1 VDCKKNFCLIRYLST
16 MSYPHVNNATISIID
31 IWEQVDGYIKEKLG
45 KISYSTF
52 QKAVKPISF
61 LNNSLVLG
69 VPNAFM
75 KKWVYEKCDY
85 HIKKSI
91 KQNFDMDIILE
102 LNVNDTMKQK
112 EDDDYLE
119 ELENISSQK
128 TEKQNNNKIFSIQH
142 QETRHLL
149 NPKYT
154 YDTYVVGQ
162 SNRFSH
168 AASLA
173 VAKAPGKAY
182 NPFFIYG
189 GVGLGK
195 THLLHA
201 IGHKVQDLHP
211 LLKVHYITAEEFTN
225 HLISSLQNNKIL
237 EFREK
242 YRNVD
247 VLMIDDIPFIAG
259 KEKTEEEFFHTF
271 NYLYQFNKQIIIT
284 SDRLP
289 KDIPSIQD
297 RLKSRFEWGLSADIQ
312 PPDLET
318 RMAILYKKM
327 EPDFQNIPQDVI
339 YYIASQIPG
348 NIRELEGALIKI
360 IAYSSLINQEI
371 NINLAKDVIK
381 DIVKNNAKKPISI
394 SKIKKAVGEYYNVEY
409 EGLSAKIRTKE
420 IAHARQVAMF
430 LCREL
435 TNFSLPKI
443 GENFGGRDHTTVM
456 HACDKVRTD
465 IKKNT
470 DLKSAINQIKTTL
483 ID

>member
-1 VDCKKNFCLIRYLST
+1 
-16 MSYPHVNNATISIID
+16 
-31 IWEQVDGYIKEKLG
+31 
-45 KISYSTF
+45 
-52 QKAVKPISF
+52 
-61 LNNSLVLG
+61 LNNSLILG
-69 VPNAFM
+69 VTNEFM
-75 KKWVYEKCDY
+75 KKWVYEKCDF
-85 HIKKSI
+85 HIKRSV
-91 KQNFDMDIILE
+91 KQSFDLDIILE
-102 LNVNDTMKQK
+102 LSVNEQMKQK
-112 EDDDYLE
+112 AEDDFVSDE
-119 ELENISSQK
+119 EESFNKQK
-128 TEKQNNNKIFSIQH
+128 TQEAKKERKEFSIEP
-142 QETRHLL
+142 QESAFML

-195 THLLHA
+195 THLMHA

-211 LLKVHYITAEEFTN
+211 YLKVLYITAEEFTN
-225 HLISSLQNNKIL
+225 HLISSIQNNKTM

-242 YRNVD
+242 YRKVD

-312 PPDLET
+312 APDLET
-318 RMAILYKKM
+318 RMAILYKKL
-327 EPDFQNIPQDVI
+327 EPEFQNIPQDVI

-371 NINLAKDVIK
+371 TINLAKDVIK
-381 DIVKNNAKKPISI
+381 DIVKNNSKKPISI
-394 SKIKKAVGEYYNVEY
+394 SKIKKSVAEYYNIEY
-409 EGLSAKIRTKE
+409 ENLSAKIRTKE
-420 IAHARQVAMF
+420 IAHARQVAMY
-430 LCREL
+430 LCRDL

-456 HACDKVRTD
+456 HACDKVRND
-465 IKKNT
+465 IKKNS
-470 DLKSAINQIKTTL
+470 DLKSALNQIKTTL

>member
-1 VDCKKNFCLIRYLST
+1 
-16 MSYPHVNNATISIID
+16 MSYPQANNTTISIID
-31 IWEQVDGYIKEKLG
+31 IWEQVDEYLKDKLG
-45 KISYSTF
+45 KVSYTTF

-61 LNNSLVLG
+61 LNNSLILG

-85 HIKKSI
+85 HIKRSV
-91 KQNFDMDIILE
+91 KQNFELDIILE
-102 LNVNDTMKQK
+102 LSVNEQMKQK
-112 EDDDYLE
+112 VEDDHLSE
-119 ELENISSQK
+119 EEDAYNKQK
-128 TEKQNNNKIFSIQH
+128 SVEEKKERKAFSIEP
-142 QETRHLL
+142 QESAYML

-154 YDTYVVGQ
+154 YETYVVGQ

-195 THLLHA
+195 THLMHA
-201 IGHKVQDLHP
+201 IGHKAQELHP
-211 LLKVHYITAEEFTN
+211 HLKVLYITSEEFTN
-225 HLISSLQNNKIL
+225 HLISSLQNNKIN

-242 YRNVD
+242 YRKVD

-312 PPDLET
+312 APDLET
-318 RMAILYKKM
+318 RMAILYKKL
-327 EPDFQNIPQDVI
+327 EPEFQNMPQDVI

-371 NINLAKDVIK
+371 TINLAKDVIK
-381 DIVKNNAKKPISI
+381 DIVKNNSKKPISL
-394 SKIKKAVGEYYNVEY
+394 SKIKKSVAEYYNIEY
-409 EGLSAKIRTKE
+409 ENLSAKIRTKE
-420 IAHARQVAMF
+420 IAHARQVAMY

-456 HACDKVRTD
+456 HACDKVRND

-470 DLKSAINQIKTTL
+470 DLKSALNQIKTTL

>member
-1 VDCKKNFCLIRYLST
+1 
-16 MSYPHVNNATISIID
+16 MSYPQTNNTTISIID
-31 IWEQVDGYIKEKLG
+31 VWENVDEYLKEKLG

-52 QKAVKPISF
+52 QKAVNPISF
-61 LNNSLVLG
+61 LNNSLILG
-69 VPNAFM
+69 VPNSFM

-85 HIKKSI
+85 HIKRAV
-91 KQNFDMDIILE
+91 KQSFDLDIILE
-102 LNVNDTMKQK
+102 LNINDATKNK
-112 EDDDYLE
+112 SENNYAEDEIHDE
-119 ELENISSQK
+119 PQNNATKNNISS
-128 TEKQNNNKIFSIQH
+128 FSIEP
-142 QETRHLL
+142 QESSFML
-149 NPKYT
+149 NPKYS

-173 VAKAPGKAY
+173 VTKAPGKAY

-211 LLKVHYITAEEFTN
+211 YLKVLYITAEEFTN
-225 HLISSLQNNKIL
+225 HFISSLQNNKIMD
-237 EFREK
+237 FREK
-242 YRNVD
+242 YRKVD
-247 VLMIDDIPFIAG
+247 VLMIDDIHFIAG

-271 NYLYQFNKQIIIT
+271 NYLYQLNKQIVIT

-312 PPDLET
+312 APDLET
-318 RMAILYKKM
+318 RMAILYKKL
-327 EPDFQNIPQDVI
+327 EPEFQNIPQEVI

-381 DIVKNNAKKPISI
+381 DIVKNNSKKPISI
-394 SKIKKAVGEYYNVEY
+394 SKIKKSVAEYYNIEY
-409 EGLSAKIRTKE
+409 EFLSAKIRTKE
-420 IAHARQVAMF
+420 IAHARQVAMY
-430 LCREL
+430 LCREM

-456 HACDKVRTD
+456 HACDKIRND

-470 DLKSAINQIKTTL
+470 DLKSTLNQIKTTL

>member
-1 VDCKKNFCLIRYLST
+1 
-16 MSYPHVNNATISIID
+16 MSYPQANNTTMSIID
-31 IWEQVDGYIKEKLG
+31 IWEQVDEYLKDKLG
-45 KISYSTF
+45 KVSYTTF

-61 LNNSLVLG
+61 LNNSLILG

-75 KKWVYEKCDY
+75 KKWVYEKCDF
-85 HIKKSI
+85 HIKRSV
-91 KQNFDMDIILE
+91 KQSFDLDIILE
-102 LNVNDTMKQK
+102 LSVNEQMKQK
-112 EDDDYLE
+112 AEDDFVSDE
-119 ELENISSQK
+119 EESFNKQKSQE
-128 TEKQNNNKIFSIQH
+128 EKKERKEFSIEP
-142 QETRHLL
+142 QESAFML

-195 THLLHA
+195 THLMHA

-211 LLKVHYITAEEFTN
+211 YLKVLYITAEEFTN
-225 HLISSLQNNKIL
+225 HLISSIQNNKTM

-242 YRNVD
+242 YRKVD

-312 PPDLET
+312 APDLET
-318 RMAILYKKM
+318 RMAILYKKL
-327 EPDFQNIPQDVI
+327 EPEFQNIPQDVI

-371 NINLAKDVIK
+371 TINLAKDVIK
-381 DIVKNNAKKPISI
+381 DIVKNNSKKPISI
-394 SKIKKAVGEYYNVEY
+394 SKIKKSVAEYYNIEY
-409 EGLSAKIRTKE
+409 ENLSAKIRTKE
-420 IAHARQVAMF
+420 IAHARQVAMY
-430 LCREL
+430 LCRDL

-456 HACDKVRTD
+456 HACDKVRND
-465 IKKNT
+465 IKKNS
-470 DLKSAINQIKTTL
+470 DLKSALNQIKTTL

>member
-1 VDCKKNFCLIRYLST
+1 
-16 MSYPHVNNATISIID
+16 MSYPQVNNTAISIID
-31 IWEQVDGYIKEKLG
+31 VWEHVDEYLQEKLG
-45 KISYSTF
+45 KISYATF

-61 LNNSLVLG
+61 LNNSLILG

-85 HIKKSI
+85 HIKRSVKN
-91 KQNFDMDIILE
+91 NFDLDIILE
-102 LNVNDTMKQK
+102 LNVNEQMKQK
-112 EDDDYLE
+112 AEDDFFANEEEELTFSQNLE
-119 ELENISSQK
+119 EEQPQRK
-128 TEKQNNNKIFSIQH
+128 TFSIEP
-142 QETRHLL
+142 QESAYML

-195 THLLHA
+195 THLMHA
-201 IGHKVQDLHP
+201 IGHKVQDQHP
-211 LLKVHYITAEEFTN
+211 YLKVIYITAEEFTN
-225 HLISSLQNNKIL
+225 HLISSLQNNKIN

-242 YRNVD
+242 YRKVD
-247 VLMIDDIPFIAG
+247 VLLIDDIPFIAG

-271 NYLYQFNKQIIIT
+271 NYLYQFNKQIVIT

-312 PPDLET
+312 APDLET
-318 RMAILYKKM
+318 RMAILYKKL
-327 EPDFQNIPQDVI
+327 EPEFQNIPQDVI

-371 NINLAKDVIK
+371 TINLAKDVIK
-381 DIVKNNAKKPISI
+381 DIVKNNTKKPISI
-394 SKIKKAVGEYYNVEY
+394 SKIKKSVAEYYNIEY

-420 IAHARQVAMF
+420 IAHARQVAMY

-456 HACDKVRTD
+456 HACDKVRND

-470 DLKSAINQIKTTL
+470 DLKSALNQIKTTL